1 VLHTHTHTYP
11 HTHTQRKYQ
20 EEMLAQRKGDTSASG
35 SDEDGKN
42 LRGED
47 YCELRLT
54 ENEVCVHV
62 CGRVCVCV

>member
-1 VLHTHTHTYP
+1 
-11 HTHTQRKYQ
+11 
-20 EEMLAQRKGDTSASG
+20 MLAQMKGDTSASG